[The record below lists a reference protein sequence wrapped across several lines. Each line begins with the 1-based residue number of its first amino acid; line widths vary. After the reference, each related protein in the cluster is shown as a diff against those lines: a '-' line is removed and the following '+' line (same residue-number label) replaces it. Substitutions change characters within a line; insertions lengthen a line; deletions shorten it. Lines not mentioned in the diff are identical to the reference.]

1 MSVIAVTGVSPV
13 QSAQRVQGAAAS
25 QEETARQLAQG
36 VQAGQV
42 QTLAAEG
49 AETAQEVEGQEFQDQ
64 SVRRSD
70 PLSFTQDNA
79 TTLIERMIEAQKK
92 AKEQKDKFKIPKN
105 TRYGDYAIEAYAR
118 LARARRQSDVSAA
131 AGYARRQIAQLRV
144 AKRQDSEN
152 SQRIQAAINQLQK
165 AVVRAGKKRRD
176 LDREQLTEIRRKRMA
191 QKDQLKEAQRLGQEL
206 RRRQAL
212 RRLRERGY
220 IKEAVIENH
229 HQEQMAATR
238 AEYRAQL
245 ESLASTTGDPAVQ
258 QQYLA
263 QMAADG
269 TAPMSMPELS
279 VEV

>member
-1 MSVIAVTGVSPV
+1 MSSISVTGVRPV
-13 QSAQRVQGAAAS
+13 QSAQRVQGTAPS

-36 VQAGQV
+36 VQVEQG
-42 QTLAAEG
+42 QTLAEALQE
-49 AETAQEVEGQEFQDQ
+49 AQEEAQAQQDQ
-64 SVRRSD
+64 SIRD
-70 PLSFTQDNA
+70 TLSYTQDNA

-92 AKEQKDKFKIPKN
+92 AKELKDKFKLPKN

-118 LARARRQSDVSAA
+118 LARARRTSDVSAA
-131 AGYARRQIAQLRV
+131 AGYARRQIASLKI

-152 SQRIQAAINQLQK
+152 APRIQAAINQLER

-176 LDREQLTEIRRKRMA
+176 LENEQLSAARQKRLEKNN
-191 QKDQLKEAQRLGQEL
+191 QQKEAQRVRQEL
-206 RRRQAL
+206 RHRQAL

-220 IKEAVIENH
+220 IKEAVIDNY
-229 HQEQMAATR
+229 HQAQMAATR

-245 ESLASTTGDPAVQ
+245 ENLAATTGDPAVQ

-269 TAPMSMPELS
+269 AAPVSMPELS
-279 VEV
+279 IEV

>member
-1 MSVIAVTGVSPV
+1 MSTMAVTGVSPV
-13 QSAQRVQGAAAS
+13 QGSQRVQGVTPA
-25 QEETARQLAQG
+25 QEELAKQTTKAVQG
-36 VQAGQV
+36 IQAAQEQGRAEGV
-42 QTLAAEG
+42 EEAAEQL
-49 AETAQEVEGQEFQDQ
+49 QEQ
-64 SVRRSD
+64 SVQPSD

-92 AKEQKDKFKIPKN
+92 AKELKDKFKLPRN

-118 LARARRQSDVSAA
+118 LSRARRQSDVSAA
-131 AGYARRQIAQLRV
+131 AGYARRQIAQLKI
-144 AKRQDSEN
+144 AKRQDSDN
-152 SQRIQAAINQLQK
+152 APRIQAAINQLER

-176 LDREQLTEIRRKRMA
+176 LEREELTEMRRKKLEKSN
-191 QKDQLKEAQRLGQEL
+191 QQKEAQRLRQEQRL
-206 RRRQAL
+206 RQAL

-220 IKEAVIENH
+220 IKEAVVDNY

-263 QMAADG
+263 QMASDG
-269 TAPMSMPELS
+269 AAPMAAPELS
-279 VEV
+279 IEV